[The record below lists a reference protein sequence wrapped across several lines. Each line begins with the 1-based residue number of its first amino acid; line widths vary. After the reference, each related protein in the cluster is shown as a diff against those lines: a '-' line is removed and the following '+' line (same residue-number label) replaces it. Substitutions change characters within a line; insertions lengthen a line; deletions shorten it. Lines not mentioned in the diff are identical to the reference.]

1 MADGSRLGEEG
12 GSTKRWEQIQQR
24 EREGERGRA
33 REVMAKSPG
42 PPKTTADFAL
52 AVAEQAPARTR
63 DGALVR
69 ADGEP
74 NKS

>member
-1 MADGSRLGEEG
+1 M
-12 GSTKRWEQIQQR
+12 
-24 EREGERGRA
+24 
-33 REVMAKSPG
+33 MAKSPG